1 MRTILL
7 LIASNIFM
15 TFAWYGHL
23 KYKGIPLWQAILVSW
38 GIAFFEY
45 CLMVPANRWG
55 YNTGFS
61 GFQLK
66 MMQEIITLV
75 VFAAFAVFYLKEPFH
90 WRYLVSFAF
99 LLGAVYFMFYKPGG
113 TPPTH

>member
-1 MRTILL
+1 MFRTVLL

-23 KYKGIPLWQAILVSW
+23 KDKGIPLWKAILISW

-45 CLMVPANRWG
+45 CLMVPANRYG
-55 YNTGFS
+55 YADGFS

-66 MMQEIITLV
+66 ITQEVITVLV
-75 VFAAFAVFYLKEPFH
+75 FSFFAVYYLKEPFH
-90 WRYLVSFAF
+90 WKYLVSFLF
-99 LLGAVYFMFYKPGG
+99 LLGAVYFAFKK
-113 TPPTH
+113 